1 MKQAPPRIGRTNRQY
16 PNGMYPWRI
25 RPGFHGGGNLRTA
38 YATASVSAASLD
50 DPNNSVTV
58 DGTPVLFTGD
68 VLPDLSVDQG
78 ANGLTISV
86 IPQSISALV
95 SHGETSGSVNWS
107 GNTYHYLQFY
117 QAGQKIQPAIPIG
130 SALQSVT
137 GRYGAGNNYEYGQV
151 IVQNYGF
158 YITQLSGQAWV
169 PPYVPDSVAL
179 MAVARKASVVM
190 TLKVMILWE
199 T

>member
-1 MKQAPPRIGRTNRQY
+1 MINDLPKQGRTNRQY
-16 PNGMYPWRI
+16 PMGQYPWRV
-25 RPGFHGGGNLRTA
+25 RPGFKGGGNLRSA

-50 DPNNSVTV
+50 DPVNSVTV
-58 DGTPVLFTGD
+58 DGTPVLLTGD

-78 ANGLTISV
+78 SKGLTISV
-86 IPQSISALV
+86 IPQSVSALI
-95 SHGETSGSVNWS
+95 SHSETSRNTLWS

-117 QAGQKIQPAIPIG
+117 QGGQKIEPAIPIG
-130 SALQSVT
+130 SALQSGT
-137 GRYGAGNNYEYGQV
+137 CRYVAYNYEYGEV
-151 IVQNYGF
+151 IVQNFGF
-158 YITQLSGQAWV
+158 YLTQLSGQAWL

-179 MAVARKASVVM
+179 MASARKASVVM